1 MALRF
6 GTDGI
11 RGVANVELTPELAL
25 ALGRAAARQLPG
37 AEFLVGRDTRRSGPM
52 LESALAAGLASEGAR
67 VVDVGVIP
75 TPGLA
80 WLAAANGLP
89 GAMISASHNPFAD
102 NGIKLLSP
110 QGTKLPDSTERAVE
124 DELDRILTGD
134 HAGHRPA
141 PAGPGVGALVPDGSL
156 ARAYLEHLAGSVE
169 LGSRRLRVVCDCAN
183 GAASPVAPEV
193 LARLEVDAVVVAA
206 EPDGTNINE
215 RCGSTHAAALG
226 PRVVAEGA
234 DVGICF
240 DGDADRLIALD
251 SRGEVVDG
259 DQLLALFA
267 FDLHERHLLDGD
279 GVVATVM
286 SNLGLRR
293 ALEGRGIR
301 LVETP
306 IGDRHVADALETHGL
321 VLGGEQSGHI
331 VFRREATTGDGILTA
346 LKLLELI
353 SRAGRPLHELAAG
366 AMARI
371 PQLLRNVP
379 VAEPGRLTAAS
390 AIWAEVSAVEALLG
404 SAGRV
409 LLRASG
415 TEAAVRVM
423 VEAESA
429 EHAVSAVE
437 RLAGVVRRELG
448 GGDPDAR

>member
-1 MALRF
+1 MGLRF

-80 WLAAANGLP
+80 WLAASRRQPA
-89 GAMISASHNPFAD
+89 AMISASHNPFAD

-110 QGTKLPDSTERAVE
+110 QGTKLPDLTERAVE

-134 HAGHRPA
+134 HAGHRP
-141 PAGPGVGALVPDGSL
+141 GPVGRGVGDLVADPSL
-156 ARAYLEHLAGSVE
+156 ALAYLEHLAGSVE
-169 LGSRRLRVVCDCAN
+169 LGPRRLRVVCDCAN
-183 GAASPVAPEV
+183 GAASPIAPEV
-193 LARLEVDAVVVAA
+193 LRRLGVDAVVVAA

-215 RCGSTHAAALG
+215 GCGSTHASALG

-251 SRGEVVDG
+251 HRGEVVDG

-267 FDLHERHLLDGD
+267 FDLRERNLLDGD

-306 IGDRHVADALETHGL
+306 IGDRHVADALEAHGL

-346 LKLLELI
+346 LKLLELV
-353 SRAGRPLHELAAG
+353 SRDGRPLHELAAG
-366 AMARI
+366 AMVRV

-379 VAEPGRLTAAS
+379 VAEPGRLKTAS
-390 AIWAEVSAVEALLG
+390 AIWAEASAVEAQLG
-404 SAGRV
+404 ETGRV

-429 EHAVSAVE
+429 EHAASAAARLVE
-437 RLAGVVRRELG
+437 VVRRELG
-448 GGDPDAR
+448 AQEPADR